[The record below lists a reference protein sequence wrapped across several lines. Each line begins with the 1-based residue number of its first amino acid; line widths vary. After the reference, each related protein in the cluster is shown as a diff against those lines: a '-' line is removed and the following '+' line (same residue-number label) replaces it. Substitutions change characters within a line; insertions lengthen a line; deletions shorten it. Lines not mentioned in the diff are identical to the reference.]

1 MVEREIGGYLE
12 LERFQGEALHGDL
25 IALGSGRACL
35 TYLIELRSIRS
46 IWLPD
51 YMCDSVRRTCEG
63 LSVGVRTY
71 SVGPSLSPVYDFEP
85 AEGDWLYLSDY
96 FGFLSADQVEFAL
109 DFFGGRLIVDEV
121 QGFFREPWSGVDTL
135 YSCRKWFGVPDGGYL
150 ATSKGEVLGRSLP
163 AARSA
168 DRMVHLLG
176 RFEGSASDYF
186 KLYHEA
192 EESLEGESLETMSL
206 LAANLLRAVDYDRV
220 REARRLNWAVLDS
233 VLGDENLL
241 WEELNRHMPE
251 VPFMYPLRVDNPVG
265 LRERLAEMGVYIPTL
280 WPNVLCDSTAGFVA
294 RSNTAGILPLPIDQ
308 RYGEEDMHMLINR
321 IRALV

>member
-1 MVEREIGGYLE
+1 M
-12 LERFQGEALHGDL
+12 
-25 IALGSGRACL
+25 
-35 TYLIELRSIRS
+35 
-46 IWLPD
+46 
-51 YMCDSVRRTCEG
+51 
-63 LSVGVRTY
+63 RTY
-71 SVGPSLSPVYDFEP
+71 SVGPALRPVYDFEP

-96 FGFLSADQVEFAL
+96 FGFLSTEQVEFAL
-109 DFFGGRLIVDEV
+109 DFSGGRLIVDEV

-150 ATSKGEVLGRSLP
+150 ATSRGEALGRSLP

-168 DRMVHLLG
+168 GRMVHLLG

-192 EESLEGESLETMSL
+192 EESLEGESLEAMSL
-206 LAANLLRAVDYDRV
+206 LTANLLRAVDYDCV
-220 REARRLNWAVLDS
+220 REVRRLNWAVLDS
-233 VLGDENLL
+233 VLGDENSL

-251 VPFMYPLRVDNPVG
+251 VPFMYPLRVEKPVG

-280 WPNVLCDSTAGFVA
+280 WPNVLCDSTSGFVA
-294 RSNTAGILPLPIDQ
+294 RRNAAGILPLPVDQ